1 MSSQRTSEDSIKIP
15 ANVVTGSVS
24 LCFAHSFAPG
34 ALSDLDENG
43 IGDEGL
49 TRLAAS
55 LPQLLSLLQ
64 LSLLSLNTKTAF
76 PKQLSGFPKHYV
88 A

>member
-1 MSSQRTSEDSIKIP
+1 MRTQLIKIP
-15 ANVVTGSVS
+15 ANVVTVVFHYV
-24 LCFAHSFAPG
+24 LPTVLPR
-34 ALSDLDENG
+34 ALSDLDEMVSR

-76 PKQLSGFPKHYV
+76 PKQLSLDT
-88 A
+88 

>member
-1 MSSQRTSEDSIKIP
+1 MFCPQFCP
-15 ANVVTGSVS
+15 ALCQIWTKMVS
-24 LCFAHSFAPG
+24 R
-34 ALSDLDENG
+34 

-76 PKQLSGFPKHYV
+76 PKQLSLNT
-88 A
+88 

>member
-1 MSSQRTSEDSIKIP
+1 MSGCCPCTTRIEPGSNP
-15 ANVVTGSVS
+15 ATVDWPTV
-24 LCFAHSFAPG
+24 LPR
-34 ALSDLDENG
+34 ALSDLDKNG

-76 PKQLSGFPKHYV
+76 PKQLSGFPKHNV